1 MCLAIP
7 AQITEL
13 LEDNRATV
21 NIGGVFKEISLALL
35 KDKVE
40 VGDFVIMHVGF
51 ALSRLDQDDAEKT
64 LGYFKEVL
72 GEKDQ

>member
-13 LEDNRATV
+13 KENNAATV
-21 NIGGVFKEISLALL
+21 NVGGVYKEISLALL
-35 KDKVE
+35 PEKVI

-51 ALSRLDQDDAEKT
+51 ALSKLDKEVAKKT
-64 LGYFKEVL
+64 LADFQEML
-72 GEKDQ
+72 KDEG